1 MPQIPQHRHCKE
13 CRDAILKEDEF
24 CSDECKVK
32 FEADVKKKKQ
42 SMLFY
47 YAALIVSILFLI
59 FVMFAGK

>member
-1 MPQIPQHRHCKE
+1 
-13 CRDAILKEDEF
+13 LKEDEF